1 VYEKAWQPYAVGKL
15 SAQQAMQE
23 ATPPAREF
31 LLRFA
36 REKDIK
42 LFLDLN
48 KASAPAKPSD
58 LSLSILMPA
67 YILSEL
73 KAGFQIG
80 AVIFLPFL
88 VIDIVTASVCLSVGM
103 VQLPPVMISAPLKIL
118 LFVVVDGWT
127 LVLGSLVKSF
137 AAH

>member
-1 VYEKAWQPYAVGKL
+1 
-15 SAQQAMQE
+15 
-23 ATPPAREF
+23 
-31 LLRFA
+31 
-36 REKDIK
+36 
-42 LFLDLN
+42 
-48 KASAPAKPSD
+48 
-58 LSLSILMPA
+58 MPA

-73 KAGFQIG
+73 KAAFQIG

-137 AAH
+137 TVH